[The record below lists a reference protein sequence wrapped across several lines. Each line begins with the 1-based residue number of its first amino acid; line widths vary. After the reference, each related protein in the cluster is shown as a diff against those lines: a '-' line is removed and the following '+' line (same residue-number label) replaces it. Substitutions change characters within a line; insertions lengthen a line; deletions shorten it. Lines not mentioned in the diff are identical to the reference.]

1 MKKKPR
7 RKAKPSQ
14 QMERGYREQVAVGGT
29 NSDWGINLLGEDADV
44 WQNAWLLTARMRDLF
59 RTNPLFTKYRE
70 LLWANVFGENGI
82 LLRNKAMETED
93 RIVYTP
99 DEKLYLWKWEQ
110 KINRL
115 REHAAK
121 MDGQPREQYRAFHL
135 ADSMER
141 RSFDVV
147 TQRQAK
153 VSAGELDLYANS
165 LIQRL
170 WLDWQ
175 KAKNCDTRKGTDY
188 KTHRQIRLISAV
200 SDGDCF
206 IRMVSGKSV
215 NKYGF
220 ALQLI
225 GAEWCD
231 RFYNTI
237 LPNGN
242 VVRMGIEYKWNP
254 WGLGEPVAYYFIT
267 RQPMDWQFSTPASFM
282 TAVSSQVRTRIE
294 AEEIVHYR
302 RIVCTGSTRPAPWCA
317 STIVKARQLDQYE
330 LAEVIA
336 ARRMACKVGF
346 YWSELTAD
354 AQIGA
359 QQGGDGAYFDPNAKF
374 PREEMAPG
382 ESRKLPWGWKYQ
394 QVDPKHPTANFEAFR
409 KGMLRSDCA
418 GMPGADYSRM
428 ANDYEAINFS
438 AGRLQMLDTNET
450 YKMLQRFDID
460 YAETEIFENW
470 LNMAL
475 ITGAIPLPVSK
486 FDKFNQPFFQAKRWR
501 GVDEVKE
508 EQASAMRIANKKNSR
523 QREVGDEGEDFF
535 EILME
540 LAEEEMAMQELGMN
554 TNTTA
559 EALPKTEELPSDD
572 DEEGDEPP
580 ASSPSKKPKPKN
592 PKGGKSETV
601 IEIAA

>member
-1 MKKKPR
+1 MATLKKKTKSKKIAP
-7 RKAKPSQ
+7 Q
-14 QMERGYREQVAVGGT
+14 QQERGYREQVAVGGT
-29 NSDWGINLLGEDADV
+29 NADWGINLLGEDADV

-59 RTNPLFTKYRE
+59 RTNPLYTKYRE

-82 LLRNKAMETED
+82 LLRNKAQETED
-93 RIVYTP
+93 RIIHTP

-110 KINRL
+110 KINKL
-115 REHAAK
+115 RAHAEK
-121 MDGQPREQYRAFHL
+121 KDGNPREQYRAFKL
-135 ADSMER
+135 ADALEK
-141 RSFDVV
+141 RSYDVV
-147 TQRQAK
+147 IERQAK
-153 VSAGELDLYANS
+153 VMVGELDLYANA
-165 LIQRL
+165 LIQRK

-175 KAKNCDTRKGTDY
+175 RAENCDTRGGMDY

-220 ALQLI
+220 ALQII

-242 VVRMGIEYKWNP
+242 VVRMGIEYQWQP
-254 WGLGEPVAYYFIT
+254 WGIGKAVAYYFIT
-267 RQPMDWQFSTPASFM
+267 RQPMDWQFSIPAAFASGGNN
-282 TAVSSQVRTRIE
+282 SEIRTRIP
-294 AEEIVHYR
+294 ADEIVHYR

-336 ARRMACKVGF
+336 ARQMACKIGF

-354 AQIGA
+354 AQIGGNGP
-359 QQGGDGAYFDPNAKF
+359 GGEMGFDPNAKF

-394 QVDPKHPTANFEAFR
+394 QVDPTHPTANFENFR

-460 YAETEIFENW
+460 CAETPIYEGF
-470 LNMAL
+470 LTMGL
-475 ITGAIPLPVSK
+475 ITDAIPLPVAK
-486 FDKFNQPFFQAKRWR
+486 YDKLNQPFFQSKRWR

-535 EILME
+535 EIINE
-540 LAEEEMAMQELGMN
+540 LAEEEMALEELGM
-554 TNTTA
+554 TTTTTA
-559 EALPKTEELPSDD
+559 EQLPTPEELPSDD
-572 DEEGDEPP
+572 GDNDEGD
-580 ASSPSKKPKPKN
+580 KPKPKDK
-592 PKGGKSETV
+592 PKNGKKHKRFQMS
-601 IEIAA
+601 